1 MGARASRAGG
11 AAMRGGRVIIYPLCR
26 RGAHCA
32 PENTMPLAAPLRRA
46 REGELPR
53 NFVGRDDSVRQTGP
67 IHDLGALCM
76 PNHNGI
82 FAAVRRR
89 HTRGETRSFSPL
101 ANHPVFFGR
110 EQTYRSLP
118 EDLRHLLPQI
128 RARCARKSKSLFPPA
143 AHLLQAT
150 RRVDSTPRGR
160 CGSLLVGARIA
171 RPLPWGGIRSAYPA
185 RTAGRQSESG
195 TYPCARSAPCRRGW

>member
-1 MGARASRAGG
+1 M
-11 AAMRGGRVIIYPLCR
+11 
-26 RGAHCA
+26 
-32 PENTMPLAAPLRRA
+32 
-46 REGELPR
+46 
-53 NFVGRDDSVRQTGP
+53 VRQTGP
-67 IHDLGALCM
+67 IHDLGAPCM

-150 RRVDSTPRGR
+150 RRVDSTPRGVLFPSR
-160 CGSLLVGARIA
+160 RGAHRAPASGAASVPLTLPEQPGGSRKASFTPARAA
-171 RPLPWGGIRSAYPA
+171 RPKGNGVIRKGGETLVSPLL
-185 RTAGRQSESG
+185 
-195 TYPCARSAPCRRGW
+195 CARRAQRHRLRRLQAASTQVIIR